1 MNNLKPDTILF
12 IIALLILLAAIVFAD
27 NQDVDIVIK
36 DLDSDS
42 PTSMSPTG
50 AMSGTIG

>member
-12 IIALLILLAAIVFAD
+12 IIALLALLVAIAFAG
-27 NQDVDIVIK
+27 NQNINSVIK
-36 DLDSDS
+36 NLDNDN

-50 AMSGTIG
+50 ALSGTIR

>member
-12 IIALLILLAAIVFAD
+12 IIALLTLLFAMAFVD
-27 NQDVDIVIK
+27 NQDIDGVIK
-36 DLDSDS
+36 DLDDDS

-50 AMSGTIG
+50 ALSGTIG

>member
-1 MNNLKPDTILF
+1 MNNIKFDTILF
-12 IIALLILLAAIVFAD
+12 IIALLTLLAAIAFVD
-27 NQDVDIVIK
+27 NQDVDITIK

-50 AMSGTIG
+50 ALSGTIG

>member
-12 IIALLILLAAIVFAD
+12 IIALLTLLFAIAFVD
-27 NQDVDIVIK
+27 NQDIDSVIK
-36 DLDSDS
+36 DLDNDS

-50 AMSGTIG
+50 ALSGTIG